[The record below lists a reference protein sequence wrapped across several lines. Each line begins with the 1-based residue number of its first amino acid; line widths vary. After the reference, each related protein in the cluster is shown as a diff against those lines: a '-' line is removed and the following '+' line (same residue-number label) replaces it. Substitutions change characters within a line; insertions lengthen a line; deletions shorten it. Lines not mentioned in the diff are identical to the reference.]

1 MYKSAKKYFDFFIK
15 SNFDITEEKI
25 SHKLNHTYHVVEN
38 AIYICDDM
46 KLSDEDKKLA
56 MLIALLH
63 DIGRFDQAKQM
74 ESFRED
80 VMNYDHAALGIKL
93 LFEIGEIRNFIKTDK
108 YDEIIKKAIGNHSK
122 FILDESDLNEKELLH
137 CKIIRDADKLD
148 IYRLLSEGA
157 FFDMAKSSGFS
168 DNTHFTSE
176 VLEAFYNNKQLPRNK
191 LKTTL
196 DYFLNTIAFVYDI
209 NYNISFKILKEKRY
223 LEPILDIGTEI
234 NDQEQ
239 DEIEKIKKH
248 INKYVE
254 EKLV

>member
-1 MYKSAKKYFDFFIK
+1 MIDLDRCKKIFIDYTEKFDQ
-15 SNFDITEEKI
+15 SNFIINRKIGHTMEVMHLSGKIAEELKLSEEEK
-25 SHKLNHTYHVVEN
+25 
-38 AIYICDDM
+38 D
-46 KLSDEDKKLA
+46 LA
-56 MLIALLH
+56 TLIGLLH
-63 DIGRFDQAKQM
+63 DIGRFKQAQNTNSCKDS
-74 ESFRED
+74 ENS
-80 VMNYDHAALGIKL
+80 DHASIGVYI
-93 LFEIGEIRNFIKTDK
+93 LFEENMIQEFIPDTRKYDNIIRNAVGEHSRFSINENLTDI
-108 YDEIIKKAIGNHSK
+108 EMK
-122 FILDESDLNEKELLH
+122 FA
-137 CKIIRDADKLD
+137 KIIRDADKLD